1 MKKVHNQ
8 TDREIRPSVTP
19 REFVQIWQS
28 SNSVAEVSSKIHCT
42 KNAVRVR
49 ACRYRQ
55 MGVPLKQ
62 FPVMEIEPINWDELA
77 VYAESF
83 DSGQIETIVSNIAAV

>member
-1 MKKVHNQ
+1 MKRVHNQ
-8 TDREIRPSVTP
+8 DDREIRSSVTP
-19 REFVQIWQS
+19 REFVQVWQS
-28 SNSVAEVSSKIHCT
+28 SNSVAEVSSKIQCT

-62 FPVMEIEPINWDELA
+62 FPLLDIEPINWDELA
-77 VYAESF
+77 EFAESF
-83 DSGQIETIVSNIAAV
+83 ESSDQETQAQL